1 MGANTN
7 EIPANPKE
15 IAIAN
20 NITASIDM
28 SINLK
33 TSPLSLLVTIFAIR
47 GIRTT
52 PNAIIKLIGTLII
65 FSAFS

>member
-33 TSPLSLLVTIFAIR
+33 TSLYPYSSPYLQFEA
-47 GIRTT
+47 
-52 PNAIIKLIGTLII
+52 
-65 FSAFS
+65 